1 MLRLYETICLIRKYA
16 LVAYKDKYSY
26 FVMDNKIFI
35 RYLYCNTKKHKIFV
49 FWGFY
54 YFLAHGFLLSSLLV
68 ILFYLYVFKS
78 AVILSL
84 SAIQALALLLKIP
97 YSNAANRLV

>member
-1 MLRLYETICLIRKYA
+1 
-16 LVAYKDKYSY
+16 
-26 FVMDNKIFI
+26 MDNKIFI
-35 RYLYCNTKKHKIFV
+35 RYLYYNTKKHKILV

-78 AVILSL
+78 AVILFL
-84 SAIQALALLLKIP
+84 SSIQALALLLKMP
-97 YSNAANRLV
+97 YSNAANGLV